1 MTIKQLQP
9 TAQIL
14 VPPVLVNHSQIPL
27 KLMLSVS
34 CGMFLL
40 TMQPNVQAET
50 LKDPTQPPAS
60 FSSEIIYG
68 VTAASGPILQSVMLG
83 KQFSA
88 AIINGQK
95 VLLGKK
101 YEQATLISVNENQA
115 VLRNP
120 DRTTLILKMDYADM
134 KKVVLPKQTTKNK
147 THKPANAD

>member
-14 VPPVLVNHSQIPL
+14 VPPVLVNHAQIPL

-60 FSSEIIYG
+60 FSSEIING

-147 THKPANAD
+147 THKSANAE

>member
-1 MTIKQLQP
+1 
-9 TAQIL
+9 
-14 VPPVLVNHSQIPL
+14 
-27 KLMLSVS
+27 
-34 CGMFLL
+34 
-40 TMQPNVQAET
+40 
-50 LKDPTQPPAS
+50 
-60 FSSEIIYG
+60 
-68 VTAASGPILQSVMLG
+68 MLG

-147 THKPANAD
+147 THKSANAE